1 MGKETQSMRTLLS
14 RDTFKMP
21 AFNSRWFAYSYAFLV
36 FAEFLDGLTTKI
48 GLDLGLVEVGT
59 YAKGVLGNYGFWGL
73 MAWKYSVVAAAGGL
87 LFLFYYSVKR
97 FAPKRLKYVG
107 IILTVGCLIAGVA
120 SLQVVINNI
129 GQIELA
135 LHP

>member
-1 MGKETQSMRTLLS
+1 MLSWLLW
-14 RDTFKMP
+14 T
-21 AFNSRWFAYSYAFLV
+21 
-36 FAEFLDGLTTKI
+36 FLDGLTTKI

-73 MAWKYSVVAAAGGL
+73 MAWKYSVVAAAGAL
-87 LFLFYYSVKR
+87 LFLFYYAVKKY
-97 FAPKRLKYVG
+97 APTRLKRVS
-107 IILTVGCLIAGVA
+107 IILTVGCLIAGMA
-120 SLQVVINNI
+120 SLQVVVNNI